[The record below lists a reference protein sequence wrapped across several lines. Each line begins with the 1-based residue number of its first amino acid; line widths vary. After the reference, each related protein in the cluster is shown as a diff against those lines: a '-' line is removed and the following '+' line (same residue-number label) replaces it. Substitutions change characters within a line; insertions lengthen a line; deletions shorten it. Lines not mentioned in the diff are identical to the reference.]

1 MTSLAALEHQESILH
16 GLSSNL
22 RGAGGLAGEPQSGD
36 ECCEGGG
43 PALRFWA
50 CVCVCASTLWYIAT
64 EQTSFP
70 FDCETGD
77 ALVPN
82 VLFFWQIFWRI
93 PGGLGGV
100 GYFLLSSSQGCT
112 LSLLCY
118 CCECGGRPAGGNGV
132 LCNEH
137 IQCLLTE
144 ALCRPR
150 AHWAGNWV
158 AALTVGAGVEPAP
171 GRPVDSC
178 DGRVWAR
185 RRLL

>member
-1 MTSLAALEHQESILH
+1 MGMNAASGE
-16 GLSSNL
+16 
-22 RGAGGLAGEPQSGD
+22 GASPPFLG
-36 ECCEGGG
+36 
-43 PALRFWA
+43 
-50 CVCVCASTLWYIAT
+50 VCVCASAVWYIAT

-82 VLFFWQIFWRI
+82 VLFFWQIWRI
-93 PGGLGGV
+93 PGGLEGV

-144 ALCRPR
+144 AVCRPR

-171 GRPVDSC
+171 GRPVDS
-178 DGRVWAR
+178 
-185 RRLL
+185 